1 MEIKY
6 KIILKMHYIYKM
18 LFFIIYSINAHL
30 KLYNIKI
37 IFLRVKTLWGN
48 KTQIMFHL
56 LKNKCVHKYKYKTQV
71 NKITTNKL
79 QLHIKL

>member
-1 MEIKY
+1 
-6 KIILKMHYIYKM
+6 MHYIM
-18 LFFIIYSINAHL
+18 LYFIIYSINAHL

-37 IFLRVKTLWGN
+37 TFLRVKTLLWGN

-56 LKNKCVHKYKYKTQV
+56 LKKCVHKYKYKTQV